1 LKQTAR
7 NKYLSDENRHLRAV
21 LVQLLAAN
29 GGHQADLSSR
39 VVALQRASD
48 AYHKLAN
55 QVQRIATVAAAEVAP
70 TKTLSDGIA
79 TVLDGPG
86 KYMYDNGL
94 EEEWRGLHAEADKL
108 NMTKYNTLP
117 SSQQKLWNFS

>member
-1 LKQTAR
+1 
-7 NKYLSDENRHLRAV
+7 V

-29 GGHQADLSSR
+29 AGYQANLSSR
-39 VVALQRASD
+39 VVALQRASNS
-48 AYHKLAN
+48 YHMLGN
-55 QVQRIATVAAAEVAP
+55 EVQRIAAVAAAEVAP
-70 TKTLSDGIA
+70 TKLLSDDIG

-94 EEEWRGLHAEADKL
+94 DEEWRVLQLEADKL
-108 NMTKYNTLP
+108 NRRKDNTPP